1 MVLDG
6 AGFFS
11 FLDVFW
17 VNLVLSGDN
26 AILIALA
33 CGNLPERQRRIGMV
47 LGATAAI
54 GLRLLFSG
62 VAIPALSL
70 PGLKIAGALLLILI
84 ASGLMADRNPSA
96 PKSVEAHNRLW
107 KAVGTIALAD
117 IVLSLDNVL
126 VIVGIAHDRPAF
138 LVLGLAMS
146 IPLIVWGA
154 GAISRIIQQFPAL
167 IAIGAGIIGWSAG
180 ELAYSDPLAP
190 TEVTAFFGEN
200 GTTWSA
206 LLGLMLAL
214 TSGYARRF
222 SDIKRRDPSEN
233 F

>member
-1 MVLDG
+1 MMLDG
-6 AGFFS
+6 SGLFS
-11 FLDVFW
+11 LLDVFW

-33 CGNLPERQRRIGMV
+33 CGNLPEHQRRIGM
-47 LGATAAI
+47 LFGATAAI

-62 VAIPALSL
+62 LAIPALSL
-70 PGLKIAGALLLILI
+70 PGLQLTGALLLILI
-84 ASGLMADRNPSA
+84 ASGLMAETDPSA
-96 PKSVEAHNRLW
+96 PKQVEAHSRLW

-126 VIVGIAHDRPAF
+126 VIVGIAHDRPIF

-154 GAISRIIQQFPAL
+154 GTISRVIAKFPVL

-180 ELAYSDPLAP
+180 ELAYSDPLTP
-190 TEVTAFFGEN
+190 TEITGALGER
-200 GTTWSA
+200 GTEWSA
-206 LLGLMLAL
+206 LIGMLLAL
-214 TSGYARRF
+214 LSGFARRLCRV
-222 SDIKRRDPSEN
+222 KPHDPAKNS
-233 F
+233 